1 MNKAFSSRL
10 LQESVH
16 LPTMDRFLTKLV
28 GNLEENKLIG
38 NLA

>member
-1 MNKAFSSRL
+1 MNKAVSGI

-16 LPTMDRFLTKLV
+16 LPTTDRFLTKLV
-28 GNLEENKLIG
+28 GNLEENKLFG

>member
-1 MNKAFSSRL
+1 MNKDFNGRL

-16 LPTMDRFLTKLV
+16 LPTMEIFLTKLV
-28 GNLEENKLIG
+28 GNLEEDKLIG